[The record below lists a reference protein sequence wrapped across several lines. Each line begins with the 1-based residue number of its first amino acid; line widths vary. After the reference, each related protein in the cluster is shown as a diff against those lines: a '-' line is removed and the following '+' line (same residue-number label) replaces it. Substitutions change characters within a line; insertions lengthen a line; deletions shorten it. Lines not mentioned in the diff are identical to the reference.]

1 MEVAHPG
8 AVCVEIMNINTR
20 KIPNFCVR
28 SDERTIKQD
37 EFLNNCL

>member
-20 KIPNFCVR
+20 KIPNFCVH